1 MGLRDYF
8 NNNLDDDDEEIE
20 RELKKEDEE
29 YYDQISFEWKG
40 KKYTSVKQLRR
51 ELSLGDLKIV
61 MNNYDKNIIKS
72 EKKLKRHKVTGV
84 SFVVLFLAGLG
95 LSFLQPSG
103 LLKNFIDIFSKAS
116 MVVGLAGAFI
126 QSKHCCDEDE
136 KNDKLFYV
144 FEELDEEILLREGEI
159 SCQKQTDEIFPL

>member
-1 MGLRDYF
+1 MGFRDYF
-8 NNNLDDDDEEIE
+8 NDNDDDENDLAE
-20 RELKKEDEE
+20 ELAKEEEE
-29 YYDQISFEWKG
+29 YYDEIDFDWKG

-61 MNNYDKNIIKS
+61 INNYDKNIIKS

-116 MVVGLAGAFI
+116 MVVGVAGSFLK
-126 QSKHCCDEDE
+126 SKHCCDEDE

-144 FEELDEEILLREGEI
+144 FEELDEEIMLREGEAAF
-159 SCQKQTDEIFPL
+159 QKNTDELFEL